1 MNFYQQEINLCK
13 KGIQE
18 EPEFTYTSCVCY
30 IYEEQQQHKIG
41 FKKLCKQKIR
51 LILIEINW
59 IEHLDFKFIRSN
71 PGKKYFDI
79 FVDIFVE
86 LGKNLLLN
94 FDVKI

>member
-1 MNFYQQEINLCK
+1 MNFYQLEINLSK

-18 EPEFTYTSCVCY
+18 EPEFTHTSCMCY

-51 LILIEINW
+51 LMLIEIDPR
-59 IEHLDFKFIRSN
+59 EHLDFKFVRNN
-71 PGKKYFDI
+71 PGEKYFDI
-79 FVDIFVE
+79 FADIFVE
-86 LGKNLLLN
+86 FEKKLLLN